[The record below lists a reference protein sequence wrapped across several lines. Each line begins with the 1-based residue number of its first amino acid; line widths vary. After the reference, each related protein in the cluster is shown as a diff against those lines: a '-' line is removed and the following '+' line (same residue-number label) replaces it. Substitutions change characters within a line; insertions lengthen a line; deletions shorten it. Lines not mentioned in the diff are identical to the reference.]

1 MRTKDAKD
9 NIIGI
14 KELRQNLDEYITQ
27 VDKGK
32 TFTVFRRSK
41 PVFKITPITSEEDMW
56 ETVIDFTKIK
66 RSGVSLTEVRQA
78 LSRLN

>member
-1 MRTKDAKD
+1 MKTEDIKDD
-9 NIIGI
+9 IIGV
-14 KELRQNLDEYITQ
+14 KELRQNLDEYIAQ

-41 PVFKITPITSEEDMW
+41 PVFKITPVIPEEDMW

-66 RSGVSLTEVRQA
+66 KGGVLLTEVRQA
-78 LSRLN
+78 LARLD